1 MHILLTGGK
10 WPMSLAVHGFLNPK
24 GVALFGSMKERWFFG
39 AGVVIKDLIEL
50 GFKGAICPVHPNAER
65 VYGLK
70 VSRDV
75 CEIDTPIDLAVII
88 TSYRQVP
95 DILRKCG
102 ARGIGRAVVV
112 SDGFGENGPEG
123 RSRQEEMLAIA
134 REAGIRIIGPNT
146 LGVYHPH
153 GGFTT
158 IPYEK
163 GYSLPPEG
171 PLSIITQTGM
181 YGPQAAPFMDYAFGI
196 RSVIDLGNM
205 CDIDETDCL
214 EYLGDDPGTKVISLY
229 MEHSRRPRELLEKA
243 RAISKRKP
251 ILCLKGGRSAEAADA
266 MASHTGSLA
275 GSDGLYDAL
284 FGQSGV
290 IRVDEYED
298 LMDCAKVFSRGILPR
313 GNRLGIITLT
323 GAIGIQCID
332 LGAAAGLVPGALTTP
347 SRHELAGI
355 STTLGGHPIDL
366 GPASAMD
373 GPALFGHYMKCFDIL
388 MNDPEVDCLYVNL
401 YIGSYMVPEFYEDVF
416 RHMESNMRKPVVMWS
431 YGPAMESVRGLNA
444 LGESHGIPAYA
455 TTGKAI
461 RSLGHLVRYAGWRER
476 VS

>member
-1 MHILLTGGK
+1 
-10 WPMSLAVHGFLNPK
+10 MSLALHGFLNPK
-24 GVALFGSMKERWFFG
+24 GVALFGSMKEGWFFG

-50 GFKGAICPVHPNAER
+50 GYQGAICPVHPTAER

-70 VSRDV
+70 VCPDVSRADV
-75 CEIDTPIDLAVII
+75 PLDLAVIV

-102 ARGIGRAVVV
+102 ARGIRSAVVV

-123 RSRQEEMLAIA
+123 RARQEEMLNIA
-134 REAGIRIIGPNT
+134 RGLGIRIIGPNT
-146 LGVYHPH
+146 LGVIFPQ
-153 GGFTT
+153 GRFTT

-163 GYSLPPEG
+163 GYQLPPG
-171 PLSIITQTGM
+171 GKLSIITQTGM
-181 YGPQAAPFMDYAFGI
+181 YGPQAAPFLDYPLGI

-214 EYLGDDPGTKVISLY
+214 EYLGQDPGTSVISLY
-229 MEHSRRPRELLEKA
+229 MEHTRRPRELLAQA
-243 RAISKRKP
+243 REVSKTKP
-251 ILCLKGGRSAEAADA
+251 VLCLKAGRSAEAADA
-266 MASHTGSLA
+266 MASHTGSMA

-284 FGQSGV
+284 LSQAGA

-298 LMDCAKVFSRGILPR
+298 LWDCAKVFSSGLLPA
-313 GNRLGIITLT
+313 GNRMGVITLT

-332 LGAAAGLVPGALTTP
+332 LGAAAGLVPGMLTRP
-347 SRHELAGI
+347 SRDRLAEV

-366 GPASAMD
+366 GPASALD
-373 GPALFGHYMKCFDIL
+373 GPSLFRHYITCFDIL

-401 YIGSYMVPEFYEDVF
+401 YIGSYMVPELYADVF
-416 RHMESNMRKPVVMWS
+416 THMEVNLRKPVVMWT
-431 YGPAMESVRGLNA
+431 YGPDLKAVNELNA
-444 LGESHGIPAYA
+444 LGERHGIPAYA

-461 RSLGHLVRYAGWRER
+461 RSLGHLVRYARWRETF
-476 VS
+476 S